1 MTEKEK
7 GYVWFGVA
15 VAVLNVLAVLAH
27 EFWLVFLTASLTLAA
42 HYRNK
47 WYGSST

>member
-1 MTEKEK
+1 MTKKEK
-7 GYVWFGVA
+7 DYIWFGVA
-15 VAVLNVLAVLAH
+15 VACLNILAVLAH
-27 EFWLVFLTASLTLAA
+27 EIWFVMLTATLTLVA